1 MKVRTRPVMALA
13 CAVTLVASL
22 AACGGGDDKAAP
34 ATRTAGSTPSTTAS
48 SLPTTTATSGA
59 TAPPTTTPTTTGP
72 AALPAHSTNNYR
84 GLTFLV
90 NLPADISAASLPRM
104 RVFYDFLQGL
114 GRTTAQN
121 KLDPSLSRLASP
133 AIVKY
138 IQTFVEPGSV
148 QGVGSMTITVSK
160 VETLAPG
167 PTQVTGCL
175 ASKLVQVRK
184 DGSRFVDPTTRKYPT
199 LKMTASISPQ
209 DAVLPVDQFVFAAG
223 TC

>member
-1 MKVRTRPVMALA
+1 METSTRRVMALT
-13 CAVTLVASL
+13 CAAALVASL
-22 AACGGGDDKAAP
+22 AACGGGGDKSAQPNPPSSSKAAS
-34 ATRTAGSTPSTTAS
+34 G
-48 SLPTTTATSGA
+48 LPTPTATSGPA
-59 TAPPTTTPTTTGP
+59 TIPSTTPPTTTGP
-72 AALPAHSTNNYR
+72 AALPAHSTYNYR
-84 GLTFLV
+84 GLTFVV
-90 NLPADISAASLPRM
+90 NVPADISSASLPRM
-104 RVFYDFLQGL
+104 RVFSDFLQGL

-121 KLDPSLSRLASP
+121 KLDPSLSKLASP

-184 DGSRFVDPTTRKYPT
+184 DGSRFVDLTTRKYPT

-209 DAVLPVDQFVFAAG
+209 DAVLPVDQFAFAAG